1 MEDKKR
7 LSFGYEDTDK
17 SIEIEL
23 YGLVFE
29 IRNLDNIEN
38 LKKIDK
44 KNKNAIEDQLEQIL
58 GEGSIDEI
66 NRKRKD
72 DGYKELDLNIELN
85 ILGCIFESY
94 AKSMSGNFFGKITD
108 TMDDINNDINDFKNM
123 NVEQIRNYKTNK
135 YRNNRRNNRRNFR
148 RY

>member
-7 LSFGYEDTDK
+7 LSFSYEDTDK

-29 IRNLDNIEN
+29 IRNLDNIER
-38 LKKIDK
+38 LKTVDRN
-44 KNKNAIEDQLEQIL
+44 NKSAIENQLEQIL
-58 GEGSIDEI
+58 GEGAIDEI
-66 NRKRKD
+66 NRKRKN

-94 AKSMSGNFFGKITD
+94 AKSMSGNFFGKITN
-108 TMDDINNDINDFKNM
+108 TIEDINGDIDNFKNM
-123 NVEQIRNYKTNK
+123 NREQIRNYNK
-135 YRNNRRNNRRNFR
+135 FRNNRRNNQINFR

>member
-7 LSFGYEDTDK
+7 LSFSYEDTDK

-29 IRNLDNIEN
+29 IRNLDNIER
-38 LKKIDK
+38 LKTVDRN
-44 KNKNAIEDQLEQIL
+44 NKSAIENQLEQIL
-58 GEGSIDEI
+58 GEGAIDEI
-66 NRKRKD
+66 NRKRKN

-94 AKSMSGNFFGKITD
+94 AKSMSGNFFGKITN
-108 TMDDINNDINDFKNM
+108 TIEDINGDIDNFKNM
-123 NVEQIRNYKTNK
+123 NREQIRNYNK
-135 YRNNRRNNRRNFR
+135 FRNNRRNNQRNFR

>member
-7 LSFGYEDTDK
+7 LSFSYEDTDK

-29 IRNLDNIEN
+29 IRNLDNIER
-38 LKKIDK
+38 LKTVDRN
-44 KNKNAIEDQLEQIL
+44 NKSAIENQLEQIL
-58 GEGSIDEI
+58 GEGAIDEI
-66 NRKRKD
+66 NRKRKN

-94 AKSMSGNFFGKITD
+94 AKSMSGNFFGKITN
-108 TMDDINNDINDFKNM
+108 TIEDINGDIDNFKNM
-123 NVEQIRNYKTNK
+123 NREQIRNYNK
-135 YRNNRRNNRRNFR
+135 FRNNRRNNQRNLR

>member
-7 LSFGYEDTDK
+7 LSFSYEDTDK

-29 IRNLDNIEN
+29 IRNLDNIEK
-38 LKKIDK
+38 LKTVDRN
-44 KNKNAIEDQLEQIL
+44 NKSAIENQLEQIL
-58 GEGSIDEI
+58 GEGAIDEI
-66 NRKRKD
+66 NIKRKN

-94 AKSMSGNFFGKITD
+94 AKSMSGNFFEKITD
-108 TMDDINNDINDFKNM
+108 TIEDVNSDIDNFKNM
-123 NVEQIRNYKTNK
+123 NREQTRNYNK
-135 YRNNRRNNRRNFR
+135 FRNNRRNNQRNFR